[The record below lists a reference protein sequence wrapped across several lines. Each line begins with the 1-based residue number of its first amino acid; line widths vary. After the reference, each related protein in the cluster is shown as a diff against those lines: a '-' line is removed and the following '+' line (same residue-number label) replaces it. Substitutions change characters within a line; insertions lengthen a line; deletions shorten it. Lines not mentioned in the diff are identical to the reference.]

1 MPKIKKLRIITQHKR
16 MAKRHTDTDK
26 WKKEFLRSL
35 PAEYKLF
42 WLYLTDEC
50 DHAGIWHVELSVAE
64 DRLGMK
70 LSLKKMQGLAGD
82 RIVAFDNESKWFLPD
97 FISFQY
103 GELDGN
109 NRVHKSVIERLE
121 KYGLIEPLT
130 NSHKTLTRPLQGC
143 KDKHKDKEKDN
154 KGGMGE
160 NLAFESID
168 ENGWKQMP
176 KHTDLSLPPDDI
188 MTSIHG
194 MQYQRGNTTISKD
207 DIIFYWD
214 AWVVKEI
221 RGDKIYH
228 SKEEVYRF
236 FCNCCNKI
244 NIPKKP
250 KGQQNGQLKSA

>member
-1 MPKIKKLRIITQHKR
+1 

-42 WLYLTDEC
+42 WLYLIDEC
-50 DHAGIWHVELSVAE
+50 DHAGIWHVELSIAE
-64 DRLGMK
+64 DRLGIK
-70 LSLKKMQGLAGD
+70 LSLTKMQGLAGD
-82 RIVAFDNESKWFLPD
+82 RIVAFDNGAKWFLPD

-103 GELDGN
+103 GELDNN
-109 NRVHKSVIERLE
+109 NRVHKSVIERLK
-121 KYGLIEPLT
+121 KYDLIET
-130 NSHKTLTRPLQGC
+130 SENSNKGHARVMREC
-143 KDKHKDKEKDN
+143 KDTYKDKDKDN

-160 NLAFESID
+160 ILAFESI
-168 ENGWKQMP
+168 EETGWKQMP
-176 KHTDLSLPPDDI
+176 KHADLPLPPEDI
-188 MTSIHG
+188 LTSIHR

-207 DIIFYWD
+207 DIMFYWD
-214 AWVVKEI
+214 SWVVKEI

-250 KGQQNGQLKSA
+250 KGQQNSQLKSA